1 MTNDPFLNAKY
12 LTDEML
18 REQWVLDFKFSEMVI
33 QSWPFLFENLNDF
46 LFQFSTDEHT
56 NSNDDSISYNEG
68 PFSKIDNIIY
78 VKNRETNQ
86 FYIVTDI
93 SYETI
98 LLTAI
103 EYYINSYKSFSG
115 ENYQFMTFKLLE
127 FLNNMK
133 NPDELLT
140 RIQNSDFLEN
150 INRDNLI
157 LGCINFFVLMRSK
170 SFDPNSLIVKKFL
183 IY

>member
-1 MTNDPFLNAKY
+1 
-12 LTDEML
+12 
-18 REQWVLDFKFSEMVI
+18 MVI

-68 PFSKIDNIIY
+68 FFSKIDNIIY
-78 VKNRETNQ
+78 VENTETNQ
-86 FYIVTDI
+86 LYIVTNI
-93 SYETI
+93 SYETL

-103 EYYINSYKSFSG
+103 EYYINSYKSFSVG
-115 ENYQFMTFKLLE
+115 NYQFMTFKLLE

>member
-1 MTNDPFLNAKY
+1 MTNDPYLNAKY

-68 PFSKIDNIIY
+68 FFSKIDNIIY
-78 VKNRETNQ
+78 VENTETNQ
-86 FYIVTDI
+86 LYIVTNI
-93 SYETI
+93 SYETL

-103 EYYINSYKSFSG
+103 EYYINSYKSFSVG
-115 ENYQFMTFKLLE
+115 NYQFMTFKLLE